1 MSDWKKIYQSTS
13 IQNIMIIKGM
23 LEEEDVDC
31 RILNKQDSMY
41 VQFNSFT
48 PIELYVKSDDVVKAI
63 RLIESK
69 NIEEP

>member
-23 LEEEDVDC
+23 LEEEEIDC

>member
-1 MSDWKKIYQSTS
+1 
-13 IQNIMIIKGM
+13 MIIKGM
-23 LEEEDVDC
+23 LEEEEIDC

>member
-1 MSDWKKIYQSTS
+1 
-13 IQNIMIIKGM
+13 MIIKGM